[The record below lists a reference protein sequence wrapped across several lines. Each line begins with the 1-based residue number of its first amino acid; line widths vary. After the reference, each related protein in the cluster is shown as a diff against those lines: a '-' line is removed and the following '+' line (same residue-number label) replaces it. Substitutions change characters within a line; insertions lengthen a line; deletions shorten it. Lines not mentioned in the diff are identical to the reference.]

1 MRLPAISRYRSCPYG
16 LALSMASP
24 PQQAGSRSSPVV
36 LDLVERYPA
45 IGCVFARKAKYPF
58 ANHVAGHLRCAAAE
72 LRGLPRQVA
81 FADEEQLGRPVDD
94 AGAAGD
100 RQRGIDF
107 ERNFLGLEQPDERS
121 GRRRE

>member
-16 LALSMASP
+16 SALSMASP
-24 PQQAGSRSSPVV
+24 LSQRARRRSAPVL
-36 LDLVERYPA
+36 LDLVERYSA
-45 IGCVFARKAKYPF
+45 VGGVFAREAQHAL

-107 ERNFLGLEQPDERS
+107 ERNFLG
-121 GRRRE
+121 